1 MRTPEAGL
9 KQRANELGFGLVG
22 IARAA
27 EADGFPRLQEWLSR
41 GYAGEMGYMHRHADA
56 RRHPSSVLPEVRS
69 VVMVGMEYGNGGL
82 DDGIGTDVSRT
93 PSQAIGD
100 WKSPAAGPNGVLGMI
115 SRYARGPDYHDVLRQ
130 QLKRLLEWVR
140 EGFPDCRGRAVVDTA
155 PLLERD
161 FARRAGLGWIGK
173 NTMLINKHRG
183 SYFFLGGL
191 LLDIELQ
198 PDEPHAADHC
208 GVCTACLEACPT
220 EAFVGPGWLDARKC
234 ISYLTIEL
242 RSPMPTEL
250 RRGVGDW
257 IFGCDV
263 CQEVCPWN
271 RKDETE
277 PERIDAVEALTITEE
292 EFRKRFGTKALARAR
307 RRGLAR
313 NAAIVLG
320 NSGDP
325 SNLPVLHKALDDPE
339 ELVRDAAAW
348 AIARIEESHYKDD

>member
-27 EADGFPRLQEWLSR
+27 EADGFARLQEWLSR
-41 GYAGEMGYMHRHADA
+41 GYAGEMAYMLRHADA

-82 DDGIGTDVSRT
+82 VDEHSTDGTQTSSLTIRDQNSSFAN
-93 PSQAIGD
+93 PN
-100 WKSPAAGPNGVLGMI
+100 AAMGRI

-130 QLKRLLEWVR
+130 QLKLLLAWVR

-173 NTMLINKHRG
+173 NTMLINKRRG

-198 PDEPHAADHC
+198 PDQLHAADHC

-220 EAFVGPGWLDARKC
+220 GAFVGPGWLDARKC

-242 RSPMPTEL
+242 RTPMPTEL
-250 RRGVGDW
+250 RHGVGDW

-271 RKDETE
+271 RKDESE
-277 PERIDAVEALTITEE
+277 PELIDAAEALSITEE
-292 EFRKRFGTKALARAR
+292 EFRKRFGSTAIARTR

-320 NSGDP
+320 NSGD
-325 SNLPVLHKALDDPE
+325 SSALPALRKALADPE

-348 AIARIEESHYKDD
+348 AIARIGERHYKDE

>member
-27 EADGFPRLQEWLSR
+27 ESDGFPRLQEWLSR
-41 GYAGEMGYMHRHADA
+41 GYAGEMGYMHVHADA

-82 DDGIGTDVSRT
+82 GDGQGTDVSRAT
-93 PSQAIGD
+93 SQAIGD
-100 WKSPAAGPNGVLGMI
+100 QKSGFAHPIAAMGRI
-115 SRYARGPDYHDVLRQ
+115 SRYARGPDYHEVLRQ
-130 QLKRLLEWVR
+130 RLKLLLAWVR
-140 EGFPDCRGRAVVDTA
+140 ERFPDCRGRAVVDTA

-173 NTMLINKHRG
+173 NTMLINKRRG

-191 LLDIELQ
+191 LLDIDLQ

-208 GVCTACLEACPT
+208 GACTACLEACPT
-220 EAFVGPGWLDARKC
+220 GAFVGPGWLDARKC

-250 RRGVGDW
+250 RRGVGEW

-271 RKDETE
+271 RKDESE
-277 PERIDAVEALTITEE
+277 PELIDAAEALSITEE
-292 EFRKRFGTKALARAR
+292 EFRKRFGTTALARTR

-320 NSGDP
+320 NSGD
-325 SNLPVLHKALDDPE
+325 SSALPALRKALDDPE
-339 ELVRDAAAW
+339 EIVRDAAAW
-348 AIARIEESHYKDD
+348 AIARIEETPYKNE